1 MIHSLFVKEVN
12 RGALTPLLFICKPV
26 AALLIAAGL
35 SVTLSGCSTQNT
47 SPRFTATGYIA
58 DQGVMRIWRKDDPQH
73 QPQTIMSVYSPLEG
87 KGTVISYYAYQDGKL
102 NLVRQTVQGNEQNVL
117 ELRLDEKGEISF
129 MQRQIGD
136 QRQLLTSDD
145 IARSQYQSR
154 HMVEVSEA
162 LRVGKVH
169 LIQGRWQNGQFTSCA
184 GETQSLKLEAWQL
197 NWIESRAARSSQ
209 PLGIAWLDAPEGR
222 QLLLAANEDF
232 CSWEPTVDTL

>member
-1 MIHSLFVKEVN
+1 
-12 RGALTPLLFICKPV
+12 
-26 AALLIAAGL
+26 
-35 SVTLSGCSTQNT
+35 VTLSGCSSQNT

-58 DQGVMRIWRKDDPQH
+58 DQGMMRIWRKDDPQH
-73 QPQTIMSVYSPLEG
+73 QPQAIMSVYSPLEG

-129 MQRQIGD
+129 MQRQIGN

-154 HMVEVSEA
+154 HMVEISEA

-169 LIQGRWQNGQFTSCA
+169 LIQGHWQNGKFTNCA

-197 NWIESRAARSSQ
+197 NWIESRAAHSSQ